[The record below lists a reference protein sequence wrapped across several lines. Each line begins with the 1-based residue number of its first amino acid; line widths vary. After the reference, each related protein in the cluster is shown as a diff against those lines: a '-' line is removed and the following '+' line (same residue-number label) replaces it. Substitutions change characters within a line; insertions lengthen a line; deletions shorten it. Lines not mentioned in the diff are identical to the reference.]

1 MLAGIFFIAAAVAAI
16 IGLALEGPALNES
29 RYIVAASGDDA
40 RVILGA
46 FFEVILAISVI
57 GTAVTLFPT
66 VKRQSEGIALAY
78 VAPSGSLS
86 KDSKPHLSRL
96 KTRPGSTLA
105 DAR

>member
-1 MLAGIFFIAAAVAAI
+1 VLAGIFFIAAAAAI

-29 RYIVAASGDDA
+29 RDDA